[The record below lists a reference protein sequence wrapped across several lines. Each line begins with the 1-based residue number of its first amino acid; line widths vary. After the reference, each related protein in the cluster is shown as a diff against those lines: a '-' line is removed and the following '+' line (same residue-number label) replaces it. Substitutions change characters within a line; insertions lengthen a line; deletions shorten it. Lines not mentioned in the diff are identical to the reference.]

1 MQNKSSKWLE
11 GIIFAEN
18 IGLDEVVSL
27 YLMNEFSDSDPEFLN
42 GILDY
47 ISFLQGRNCYAGI

>member
-1 MQNKSSKWLE
+1 MQNKRSKWLE

-27 YLMNEFSDSDPEFLN
+27 YLMNEFSESDPEFLN

-47 ISFLQGRNCYAGI
+47 ISFSKGRT